1 MHEMHRPGHHTMNN
15 QDGTGDRQAD
25 SLVDGRWMTF
35 AELSQ
40 SRGISKTSAMKL
52 VSRHGWR
59 RQKNNKGQVRALVP
73 VAWVRAEDTKEPNS
87 AADMSRAIRAFDSAI
102 ATLREQLARETRR
115 TEAAERARTALT
127 VQLAQAE
134 AGRAAERSRAE
145 AEREARTRA
154 EAEAEALRAQLDQAR
169 AEAQQATQ
177 AAEAEAARLRQAT
190 ELAVQEAKELREA
203 EAARAAREETANRS
217 TVASKIDEVQ
227 LRRLQE
233 AEQARRSRSRLQRL
247 RAAWWAE

>member
-1 MHEMHRPGHHTMNN
+1 MYRPEHHTMNH
-15 QDGTGDRQAD
+15 QDRTGDSQAD
-25 SLVDGRWMTF
+25 SAADGRWLTF

-40 SRGISKTSAMKL
+40 LRGISKTAAMKL

-73 VAWVRAEDTKEPNS
+73 LAWVADANTREPNS

-102 ATLREQLARETRR
+102 ATLGQQLVREAGR

-145 AEREARTRA
+145 ADREARTRA
-154 EAEAEALRAQLDQAR
+154 EAEAVALRVQLDQAR
-169 AEAQQATQ
+169 AEAQRATQ

-190 ELAVQEAKELREA
+190 ESAVQDAKALWEA
-203 EAARAAREETANRS
+203 EAARAVREAENRS
-217 TVASKIDEVQ
+217 TVASRIDEVQ

-233 AEQARRSRSRLQRL
+233 AERARRSRSRLQRL

>member
-1 MHEMHRPGHHTMNN
+1 MNN
-15 QDGTGDRQAD
+15 QDRTGDGLTEILA
-25 SLVDGRWMTF
+25 DGRWMTF

-52 VSRHGWR
+52 VNRHGWR

-73 VAWVRAEDTKEPNS
+73 IEYVAADDTKEPNGT
-87 AADMSRAIRAFDSAI
+87 ADMSRAIRAFDSAI
-102 ATLREQLARETRR
+102 GTLREQLAREIGR
-115 TEAAERARTALT
+115 TEATERARAALT

-134 AGRAAERSRAE
+134 AGRAAERFRAE
-145 AEREARTRA
+145 AEKEARTQA

-177 AAEAEAARLRQAT
+177 AAEAEEARLRQAT
-190 ELAVQEAKELREA
+190 ELAVQEAKELWEA
-203 EAARAAREETANRS
+203 EAARAAREEAANRP
-217 TVASKIDEVQ
+217 TVASRIDEVQ

-233 AEQARRSRSRLQRL
+233 AERARRSRSRLQRL

>member
-1 MHEMHRPGHHTMNN
+1 MND
-15 QDGTGDRQAD
+15 QDRTGDRQAE
-25 SLVDGRWMTF
+25 SMADGRWMTF

-59 RQKNNKGQVRALVP
+59 RQKNNRGHVRALVP
-73 VAWVRAEDTKEPNS
+73 VAWVAADDTREPNT

-102 ATLREQLARETRR
+102 ATLREQLVRETGR

-134 AGRAAERSRAE
+134 AGRAAERYRAE
-145 AEREARTRA
+145 ADREARTRA
-154 EAEAEALRAQLDQAR
+154 EAEAVALRVQLDQAR

-177 AAEAEAARLRQAT
+177 AAEAEAARLRRAT
-190 ELAVQEAKELREA
+190 ELAVQEAKALWET
-203 EAARAAREETANRS
+203 EAARAAREEVANRP
-217 TVASKIDEVQ
+217 TVASRIDEVQ
-227 LRRLQE
+227 LRRLHE

-247 RAAWWAE
+247 KAAWWAE

>member
-1 MHEMHRPGHHTMNN
+1 MNY
-15 QDGTGDRQAD
+15 QDRTRDSQAD
-25 SLVDGRWMTF
+25 SAEDGRWLTF

-40 SRGISKTSAMKL
+40 LRGISKTAAMKL

-73 VAWVRAEDTKEPNS
+73 VAWVTDADTREPSS

-102 ATLREQLARETRR
+102 ATLRQQLVRETGR
-115 TEAAERARTALT
+115 TEAAERARTALM

-145 AEREARTRA
+145 ADREALTRA
-154 EAEAEALRAQLDQAR
+154 EAEAVALRAQLDQAR

-177 AAEAEAARLRQAT
+177 AAEAEAARLQR
-190 ELAVQEAKELREA
+190 
-203 EAARAAREETANRS
+203 
-217 TVASKIDEVQ
+217 
-227 LRRLQE
+227 
-233 AEQARRSRSRLQRL
+233 ARRSWRSKRPRHCGRPKQPAPPGRRQRIGRPWLRELTRCSCGDFRRRSRLAGP
-247 RAAWWAE
+247 AAGLGGSERPGGRNRGQPLIFR

>member
-1 MHEMHRPGHHTMNN
+1 MHRPEHHTMNH
-15 QDGTGDRQAD
+15 QDRTGDSQAD
-25 SLVDGRWMTF
+25 SAADGRWLTF

-40 SRGISKTSAMKL
+40 LRGISKTAAMKL

-73 VAWVRAEDTKEPNS
+73 LAWVADANTREPNS

-102 ATLREQLARETRR
+102 ATLGQQLVREAGR

-145 AEREARTRA
+145 ADREARTRA
-154 EAEAEALRAQLDQAR
+154 EAEAVALRAQLDQAR
-169 AEAQQATQ
+169 AETQQA
-177 AAEAEAARLRQAT
+177 ALAAEAARLRRAT
-190 ELAVQEAKELREA
+190 DLAVQEAKALWKA
-203 EAARAAREETANRS
+203 EAARAAREEAANRPM
-217 TVASKIDEVQ
+217 VASRIDEVQ

-247 RAAWWAE
+247 RAAWRAE

>member
-1 MHEMHRPGHHTMNN
+1 MIH
-15 QDGTGDRQAD
+15 QDRTGDSQAD
-25 SLVDGRWMTF
+25 SAADGRWLTF

-40 SRGISKTSAMKL
+40 LRGISKTAAMKL
-52 VSRHGWR
+52 VSRHGLR

-73 VAWVRAEDTKEPNS
+73 LAWVADADTREPNS

-102 ATLREQLARETRR
+102 ATLHQQLVRETGR

-145 AEREARTRA
+145 ADREARTRA
-154 EAEAEALRAQLDQAR
+154 EAEAVALRVQLDQAR
-169 AEAQQATQ
+169 AEAQRATQ

-190 ELAVQEAKELREA
+190 ELAVQEAKALWEA
-203 EAARAAREETANRS
+203 EAARAVREAENRS
-217 TVASKIDEVQ
+217 TVASRIDEVQ

-233 AEQARRSRSRLQRL
+233 AERARRSRSRLQRL

>member
-1 MHEMHRPGHHTMNN
+1 MNH
-15 QDGTGDRQAD
+15 QDRTGDSQAE
-25 SLVDGRWMTF
+25 STADGRWLTF

-40 SRGISKTSAMKL
+40 VRGISKTAAMKL
-52 VSRHGWR
+52 ASRHGWR

-73 VAWVRAEDTKEPNS
+73 VAWVADVDTREPNS

-102 ATLREQLARETRR
+102 ATLRQQLERETGR

-134 AGRAAERSRAE
+134 AGRAVERSRAE

-154 EAEAEALRAQLDQAR
+154 EAEAGALRAQLDQAR

-177 AAEAEAARLRQAT
+177 AREAEAARLRQAT
-190 ELAVQEAKELREA
+190 ELAVQEAKAEWEA
-203 EAARAAREETANRS
+203 EAAHAAREAASRPA
-217 TVASKIDEVQ
+217 VASRIDEVQ

>member
-1 MHEMHRPGHHTMNN
+1 MNN
-15 QDGTGDRQAD
+15 QDRTGDRQAD
-25 SLVDGRWMTF
+25 SLADGRWMTF

-52 VSRHGWR
+52 VSQHGLR
-59 RQKNNKGQVRALVP
+59 RQKNNKGEVRALVP

-102 ATLREQLARETRR
+102 ATLREQLVRETGR

-127 VQLAQAE
+127 VRLAQAE
-134 AGRAAERSRAE
+134 AGQAAERSRAA

-154 EAEAEALRAQLDQAR
+154 EAEAEALRVQLDQAR
-169 AEAQQATQ
+169 AEAQQAIQ

-190 ELAVQEAKELREA
+190 ELAVQEAKALWEWLRELT
-203 EAARAAREETANRS
+203 RCSCGDSRG
-217 TVASKIDEVQ
+217 
-227 LRRLQE
+227 
-233 AEQARRSRSRLQRL
+233 RSRLAGPAAGFSGSERLGGRNRYKLAITFVSHLRRRPNAVRL
-247 RAAWWAE
+247 RH

>member
-1 MHEMHRPGHHTMNN
+1 MNY
-15 QDGTGDRQAD
+15 QDRTRDSQAD
-25 SLVDGRWMTF
+25 SAEDGRWLTF

-40 SRGISKTSAMKL
+40 LRGISKTAAMKL

-73 VAWVRAEDTKEPNS
+73 VAWVTDADTREPSS

-102 ATLREQLARETRR
+102 ATLRQQLVRETGR
-115 TEAAERARTALT
+115 TEAAERARTALM

-145 AEREARTRA
+145 ADREALTRA
-154 EAEAEALRAQLDQAR
+154 EAEAVALRAQLDQAR

-177 AAEAEAARLRQAT
+177 AAEAEAARLQRAT
-190 ELAVQEAKELREA
+190 ELAVQEAKVLWEA
-203 EAARAAREETANRS
+203 EAARAGREETANRPA
-217 TVASKIDEVQ
+217 VASRIDEVQ

-233 AEQARRSRSRLQRL
+233 AEQARRSRSRLGRL

>member
-1 MHEMHRPGHHTMNN
+1 MNN
-15 QDGTGDRQAD
+15 QDKIGDRPRD
-25 SLVDGRWMTF
+25 SLTDDRWMTF

-73 VAWVRAEDTKEPNS
+73 VEWVATEWVAAEDTKEPNS
-87 AADMSRAIRAFDSAI
+87 TADMSRAIRAFDSAI
-102 ATLREQLARETRR
+102 ATLREQLVRETGR
-115 TEAAERARTALT
+115 TEAAERVRTALT

-134 AGRAAERSRAE
+134 AGRAAERFRAE
-145 AEREARTRA
+145 AEKEARTRA

-169 AEAQQATQ
+169 AEAQQAAR

-190 ELAVQEAKELREA
+190 ELAVQEAKALWEA
-203 EAARAAREETANRS
+203 EAARAAREEAANRP
-217 TVASKIDEVQ
+217 TVTSRIDEVQ

-233 AEQARRSRSRLQRL
+233 AERVRRSRSRLQRL
-247 RAAWWAE
+247 RAAWSAE

>member
-1 MHEMHRPGHHTMNN
+1 MNN
-15 QDGTGDRQAD
+15 QDRTGDRQAD
-25 SLVDGRWMTF
+25 SLADGRWMTF

-52 VSRHGWR
+52 VSQHGLR

-102 ATLREQLARETRR
+102 ATLREQLVRETGR

-127 VQLAQAE
+127 VRLAQAE
-134 AGRAAERSRAE
+134 AGQAAERSRAA

-154 EAEAEALRAQLDQAR
+154 EAEAEA
-169 AEAQQATQ
+169 TG
-177 AAEAEAARLRQAT
+177 AARSGPGRGAASHTGCGGGGSTASAGDAVGRPRGQGAVGGRSSPRQRGGSESAGRGF
-190 ELAVQEAKELREA
+190 E
-203 EAARAAREETANRS
+203 N
-217 TVASKIDEVQ
+217 
-227 LRRLQE
+227 
-233 AEQARRSRSRLQRL
+233 
-247 RAAWWAE
+247 

>member
-1 MHEMHRPGHHTMNN
+1 MNN
-15 QDGTGDRQAD
+15 QGNSQAD
-25 SLVDGRWMTF
+25 STVDGRWLTF
-35 AELSQ
+35 AELGQ

-59 RQKNNKGQVRALVP
+59 RQKNNKGQIRALVP
-73 VAWVRAEDTKEPNS
+73 LAWVGGDDAREPNNT
-87 AADMSRAIRAFDSAI
+87 ADMSRAIRAFDSAI
-102 ATLREQLARETRR
+102 ATLREQLVRETGR

-145 AEREARTRA
+145 ADREARTRA
-154 EAEAEALRAQLDQAR
+154 EAEAVALRVQLDQAR
-169 AEAQQATQ
+169 AEAQRATQ

-190 ELAVQEAKELREA
+190 ELAVQEAKALWEA
-203 EAARAAREETANRS
+203 EAARAVRDAENRS
-217 TVASKIDEVQ
+217 TVASRIDEVQ

-233 AEQARRSRSRLQRL
+233 AERARRSRSRLQRL
-247 RAAWWAE
+247 RAAWSAE

>member
-1 MHEMHRPGHHTMNN
+1 MNN
-15 QDGTGDRQAD
+15 QDRSGGSQAD
-25 SLVDGRWMTF
+25 STADGRWLTF

-40 SRGISKTSAMKL
+40 LRGISKTSAMKL
-52 VSRHGWR
+52 VRRHGWR
-59 RQKNNKGQVRALVP
+59 RQKNNKGHVRVLVP
-73 VAWVRAEDTKEPNS
+73 VAWVAADDTREPNS

-102 ATLREQLARETRR
+102 ATLREQLVRETGR

-145 AEREARTRA
+145 ANRGARTRA

-177 AAEAEAARLRQAT
+177 AAEAEAAQLRQAT
-190 ELAVQEAKELREA
+190 ELAVQEAKALWEA
-203 EAARAAREETANRS
+203 EAARAARKEAANRP
-217 TVASKIDEVQ
+217 TLASRIDEVQ

>member
-1 MHEMHRPGHHTMNN
+1 MHRPEHHTMNY
-15 QDGTGDRQAD
+15 QDRTRDSQAD
-25 SLVDGRWMTF
+25 SAEDGRWLTF
-35 AELSQ
+35 VELSQ
-40 SRGISKTSAMKL
+40 LRGISKTAAMKL

-73 VAWVRAEDTKEPNS
+73 VAWVADADTREPSS

-102 ATLREQLARETRR
+102 ATLRQQLVRETGR
-115 TEAAERARTALT
+115 TEAAERARTALM

-145 AEREARTRA
+145 ADREARTLA
-154 EAEAEALRAQLDQAR
+154 EAEAVALRVQLDQAR
-169 AEAQQATQ
+169 AEAQRATQ
-177 AAEAEAARLRQAT
+177 AAEAEAARFRQVT
-190 ELAVQEAKELREA
+190 ELAVQEAKALWEA
-203 EAARAAREETANRS
+203 EAARAVREAENRS
-217 TVASKIDEVQ
+217 TVASRIDEVQ

-233 AEQARRSRSRLQRL
+233 AERARRSHSRLQRL

>member
-1 MHEMHRPGHHTMNN
+1 MHRPEHHTMNH
-15 QDGTGDRQAD
+15 QDRTGDSQAD
-25 SLVDGRWMTF
+25 SAADDRWLTF

-40 SRGISKTSAMKL
+40 LRGISKTAAMKL

-73 VAWVRAEDTKEPNS
+73 VAWVADADTREPNS

-102 ATLREQLARETRR
+102 ATLHQQLVRETGR

-145 AEREARTRA
+145 ADREARTRA
-154 EAEAEALRAQLDQAR
+154 EAEAVALRVELDQAR
-169 AEAQQATQ
+169 AEAQRATQ

-190 ELAVQEAKELREA
+190 ESAVQDAKALWEA
-203 EAARAAREETANRS
+203 EAARAVREAENRS
-217 TVASKIDEVQ
+217 TVASRIDEVQ

-233 AEQARRSRSRLQRL
+233 AERARRSRSRLQRL
-247 RAAWWAE
+247 RAAWSAE

>member
-1 MHEMHRPGHHTMNN
+1 MNN
-15 QDGTGDRQAD
+15 QDGTGDGQAD
-25 SLVDGRWMTF
+25 IAADGRWMTF
-35 AELSQ
+35 AELSR
-40 SRGISKTSAMKL
+40 SRGISKTSAMRL

-73 VAWVRAEDTKEPNS
+73 VSWVAADYTREPNS
-87 AADMSRAIRAFDSAI
+87 AADMSRAIKAVDSAI
-102 ATLREQLARETRR
+102 GTLREQLVRETAR

-145 AEREARTRA
+145 ADRQARTQA
-154 EAEAEALRAQLDQAR
+154 EAEAVTLRLQLDQAR
-169 AEAQQATQ
+169 AEAHQATR
-177 AAEAEAARLRQAT
+177 AAEAEATRLRQAT
-190 ELAVQEAKELREA
+190 ELAVQEAKALWEA
-203 EAARAAREETANRS
+203 EAARGAREAANRPA
-217 TVASKIDEVQ
+217 VASRIDEVQ

-247 RAAWWAE
+247 KAAWRGE

>member
-1 MHEMHRPGHHTMNN
+1 MNY
-15 QDGTGDRQAD
+15 QDRTRDSQAD
-25 SLVDGRWMTF
+25 SAEDGRWLTF

-40 SRGISKTSAMKL
+40 LRGISKTAAMKL

-73 VAWVRAEDTKEPNS
+73 VAWVTDADTREPSN

-102 ATLREQLARETRR
+102 ATLRQQLVRETGR
-115 TEAAERARTALT
+115 TEAAERARTALM

-145 AEREARTRA
+145 ADREPLTRA
-154 EAEAEALRAQLDQAR
+154 EAEAVALRAQLDQAR

-177 AAEAEAARLRQAT
+177 AAEAEAARLQRAT
-190 ELAVQEAKELREA
+190 ELAVQEAKALWEA
-203 EAARAAREETANRS
+203 EATRAAREEAANRPA
-217 TVASKIDEVQ
+217 VASRIDEVQ

-233 AEQARRSRSRLQRL
+233 AEQARRSRSRLGRL